1 MECQKVQEFSCQK
14 FSFLKVQLSKVQLS
28 KVQLSNVQLFNVQIS
43 SNLFP
48 TLPFSNQHL
57 CYKFSPG
64 LFECVNFPPTFQRSK
79 IDSRE
84 REGLKILFQSCFLDA
99 VLPTKKVKR
108 SKRSFSSRF
117 LAPIKTLAWASKVT
131 KTPSRGPP
139 AGLIR

>member
-1 MECQKVQEFSCQK
+1 MS
-14 FSFLKVQLSKVQLS
+14 
-28 KVQLSNVQLFNVQIS
+28 IH
-43 SNLFP
+43 FP
-48 TLPFSNQHL
+48 TLPFFNQHF

-64 LFECVNFPPTFQRSK
+64 LYECVNFPPTFQRSK

-139 AGLIR
+139 AGLIRCGRNQERNEQAPVYDSICQEMSRANVIIKKMH